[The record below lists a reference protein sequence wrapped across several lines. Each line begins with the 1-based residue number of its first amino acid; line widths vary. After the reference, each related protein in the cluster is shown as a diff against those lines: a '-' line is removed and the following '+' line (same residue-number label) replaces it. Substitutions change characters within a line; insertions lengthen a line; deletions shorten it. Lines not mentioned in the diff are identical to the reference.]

1 MDFKLVS
8 DYAPTGDQP
17 EAISQLVSSIEH
29 GSKHNTLLGVT
40 GSGKTFTVANVIQQ
54 VNRPTLVLSHNKTL
68 AAQLYGEFKNFFPE
82 NAIEYFVS
90 YYDYYQPEAYLPA
103 SNTYIEKDLSI
114 NAEIEKMRL
123 STTATLLSGR
133 RDVIVVSSVSCL
145 YGCGNPADFHATC
158 ISIKVGEIV
167 SYKHFLYKLIEALYT
182 RTERDLAPATFR
194 INGDTIDIMA
204 AFGEFGNQ
212 CFRVMFFDNEIE
224 AIHSIDP
231 VTGQRLFELET
242 LTLYPA
248 NLFVTTKE
256 RINTAVQQIYLDMG
270 KQIAFFEGEGRIPEA
285 QRLKQRV
292 EYDLEM
298 IKELGY
304 CSGIENYSRYFD
316 GRAPGTRPFCLLDY
330 FPKDYM
336 LVVDESHVTLP
347 QVHAMYGG
355 DRARK
360 ENLVEY
366 GFRLPAAKDNRPLRF
381 EEFEQLQGT
390 SIYVSATPAD
400 YELMKS
406 EGVIVEQMIRPT
418 GLVDPPLEV
427 RVTHNQIDDL
437 LEEIDKRVKT
447 EDKILITTITKRMAE
462 ELSKY
467 FDRVGVRNRYIHSDI
482 DTLERIQILEDL
494 QAGLF
499 DVLVGVNLLR
509 EGLDLPE
516 VALVAILDADKEG
529 FLRNVRSITQ
539 IAGRA
544 ARHSQGNVIL
554 YGDRC
559 TDSMYFAI
567 EQSNRRREKQVRYNM
582 EHGILPR
589 QAQRSGTGRSTLLAS
604 KVDTSTIDM
613 NVYPIDEQHYGIAAD
628 VQRTYAASENVD
640 ALLAKAKE
648 DMERA
653 AKSLDFL
660 AAAKF
665 RDRMYELQK
674 LKENK

>member
-17 EAISQLVSSIEH
+17 EAIAQLIESIES
-29 GSKHNTLLGVT
+29 GARHNTLLGVT
-40 GSGKTFTVANVIQQ
+40 GSGKTFTIANVLAHF
-54 VNRPTLVLSHNKTL
+54 NRPTLVLSHNKTL

-82 NAIEYFVS
+82 NAVEYFVS
-90 YYDYYQPEAYLPA
+90 YYDYYQPEAYLP
-103 SNTYIEKDLSI
+103 STDTYIEKDLAI
-114 NAEIEKMRL
+114 NDELDKLRL
-123 STTATLLSGR
+123 HATATLLSGR

-145 YGCGNPADFHATC
+145 YGIGNPNDFHAT
-158 ISIKVGEIV
+158 SIKIRTGDVV
-167 SYKHFLYKLIEALYT
+167 NYKHFMYRLVEALYT
-182 RTERDLAPATFR
+182 RTETDMAPATFR
-194 INGDTIDIMA
+194 VKGDTFDIMP
-204 AFGEFGNQ
+204 AFGDN
-212 CFRVMFFDNEIE
+212 CYRVTFFDNEIE
-224 AIHSIDP
+224 SIQTIDP
-231 VTGQRLFELET
+231 VSGQRFET
-242 LTLYPA
+242 LDEVTIFPA

-256 RINTAVQQIYLDMG
+256 HINSAVQQIYLDLG
-270 KQIAFFEGEGRIPEA
+270 KQIEFFESQGRMVEA
-285 QRLKQRV
+285 QRIKQRV

-304 CSGIENYSRYFD
+304 CPGIENYSRYFD
-316 GRAPGTRPFCLLDY
+316 GRPEGTRPFCLLDY
-330 FPKDYM
+330 FPKDYLM
-336 LVVDESHVTLP
+336 VIDESHVTLP

-381 EEFEQLQGT
+381 EEFEQLMGT
-390 SIYVSATPAD
+390 TIYVSATPAD
-400 YELMKS
+400 YELVKS
-406 EGVIVEQMIRPT
+406 EGVVVEQLIRPT

-427 RVTHNQIDDL
+427 RVTLNQIDDL
-437 LEEIDKRVKT
+437 IEEIDKRVKV

-467 FDRVGVRNRYIHSDI
+467 FDRVGIRNRYIHSDV
-482 DTLERIQILEDL
+482 DTLERVQILEDL
-494 QAGLF
+494 RAGMF

-516 VALVAILDADKEG
+516 VGLVAILDADKEG

-544 ARHSQGNVIL
+544 ARHSNGHVIL
-554 YGDRC
+554 YADHC
-559 TDSMYFAI
+559 TDSMVAAI
-567 EQSNRRREKQVRYNM
+567 EQSNRRREKQVRYNI
-582 EHGILPR
+582 EHGMLPR
-589 QAQRSGTGRSTLLAS
+589 QAQKSGSGQNLLLAQQHQEQAAAANT
-604 KVDTSTIDM
+604 VL
-613 NVYPIDEQHYGIAAD
+613 YPAAEQNRMIAAD
-628 VQRTYAASENVD
+628 VETAYNAGDLD
-640 ALLAKAKE
+640 ALIAKARE

-660 AAAKF
+660 AAARY

-674 LKENK
+674 LKEEAR